1 MPAITVEEFNDIL
14 SSELP
19 WAAELD
25 MHATEIGE
33 GTATVIVPFAE
44 KMLRPGGTILGPMQ
58 MFLADACMYAVLLS
72 KIGPVKLAVT
82 TNLNTN
88 FLRKPE
94 PVDLIAKGEIIKLGK
109 RLAIMAVDVYGA
121 GSDDLVAHVTG
132 TYSIPPRS

>member
-14 SSELP
+14 AAELP
-19 WAAELD
+19 WAAELN
-25 MHATEIGE
+25 MQATEIGE
-33 GTATVIVPFAE
+33 GTATVIVPYAD

-72 KIGPVKLAVT
+72 RIGPVKLAVT

-88 FLRKPE
+88 FLRKPA
-94 PVDLIAKGEIIKLGK
+94 PADLIAKGEIIKLGK
-109 RLAIMAVDVYGA
+109 RLAIMSVDVMSA

-132 TYSIPPRS
+132 TYSIPPSS

>member
-1 MPAITVEEFNDIL
+1 MPEITVEAFNELI
-14 SSELP
+14 STELP
-19 WAAELD
+19 WASELN
-25 MHATEIGE
+25 MHATEIGD
-33 GTATVIVPFAE
+33 GTATVVVPFAE

-94 PVDLIAKGEIIKLGK
+94 PVDLIAKGQMIKLGK
-109 RLAIMAVDVYGA
+109 RLAIMSVDVFSA

-132 TYSIPPRS
+132 TYSIPPR

>member
-14 SSELP
+14 SAELP
-19 WAAELD
+19 WAAELN

-33 GTATVIVPFAE
+33 GTATVIVPYAD

-88 FLRKPE
+88 FLRKPA
-94 PVDLIAKGEIIKLGK
+94 PADLIAKGEIIKLGK
-109 RLAIMAVDVYGA
+109 RLAIMSVDVMSA

-132 TYSIPPRS
+132 TYSIPPQK

>member
-1 MPAITVEEFNDIL
+1 MPAISIDEFNALIGE
-14 SSELP
+14 ELP
-19 WAAELD
+19 WASELN
-25 MHATEIGE
+25 MRATEIGE
-33 GTATVIVPFAE
+33 GTATLVVPFAD

-88 FLRKPE
+88 FLRKPAQA
-94 PVDLIAKGEIIKLGK
+94 DLIAKGEIIKLGK
-109 RLAIMAVDVYGA
+109 RLAIMSVDVMSA

-132 TYSIPPRS
+132 TYSIPPR